1 MKNAV
6 LAVFTLVA
14 MLGASAP
21 LRAATVHPFEAPPTL
36 SEPGPR
42 LAPQALGGAPA
53 PCNPQG
59 SLLRNGSI
67 VSVQLNFILGNFT
80 INNPDPTDP
89 QDSNRYLTPQGPRPF
104 ERQTPEPGVLGMVQH
119 DRRQPETHC
128 LDGLSVIGEVAGKC
142 VPSGCSSRPQHQ
154 RDGYRQDD
162 RADGLHHQRGGHQR
176 EA

>member
-6 LAVFTLVA
+6 LAVFTLIA

-59 SLLRNGSI
+59 SMSRNGSI
-67 VSVQLNFILGNFT
+67 VSVELDFVYAQFK
-80 INNPDPTDP
+80 INNPHPTHP
-89 QDSNRYLTPQGPRPF
+89 QPDGEHPRPF
-104 ERQTPEPGVLGMVQH
+104 ASHGGS
-119 DRRQPETHC
+119 QPVPVVD
-128 LDGLSVIGEVAGKC
+128 DG
-142 VPSGCSSRPQHQ
+142 
-154 RDGYRQDD
+154 
-162 RADGLHHQRGGHQR
+162 
-176 EA
+176 